1 MWRAENAAA
10 ALLKE
15 ATNGRLDVQ
24 LFPGTA
30 LVSYDQMLDALSE
43 GTYEVNWGAAS
54 GFFEGKDAGFA
65 ILWNLP
71 GIWENVQDV
80 NVWVDQFGGKE
91 IFQEEYAKR
100 NIHFVG
106 QLVAGGEPLMSKVPI
121 RKLEDIKGL
130 KIRGAPGLEQGI
142 WTTFGA
148 STVDL
153 AGGEVYSA
161 LQTGIVDAAAYI
173 TVSDDYGMGLHEV
186 AKYILWP
193 SIHCPTSTNDIS
205 VNLDA
210 WNKLPPDLQAAFEA
224 MVVMSNQQEFLSATG
239 KDYDAL
245 TKMKAAGVEHIR
257 LSSED
262 MAKARDMARA
272 LIDEWATK
280 SPLAERVAKS
290 VFDYLRTIG
299 KMQ

>member
-71 GIWENVQDV
+71 GIWENTFDATTWID
-80 NVWVDQFGGKE
+80 NFGGRELFEKAYTQYGIQYIGPE
-91 IFQEEYAKR
+91 IT
-100 NIHFVG
+100 
-106 QLVAGGEPLMSKVPI
+106 GGEPLMSKVPI
-121 RKLEDIKGL
+121 RTPDEIKGL

-153 AGGEVYSA
+153 PGSEIYTA
-161 LQTGIVDAAAYI
+161 LQTGLIDAAAYI
-173 TVSDDYGMGLHEV
+173 TLGDDYGIGLHEV
-186 AKYILWP
+186 AKYVLWP
-193 SIHCPTSTNDIS
+193 SIHCPTANCDIS
-205 VNLDA
+205 VNQEA
-210 WNKLPPDLQAAFEA
+210 WNSLPADLQATFKAVARWSCNE
-224 MVVMSNQQEFLSATG
+224 VIYSSV
-239 KDYDAL
+239 KDDYDAL
-245 TKMKAAGVEHIR
+245 AKMQAAGVERIR
-257 LSSED
+257 WSSED
-262 MAKARDMARA
+262 MALARDKATELADAWA
-272 LIDEWATK
+272 LK
-280 SPLAERVAKS
+280 SPLAGEVVAS
-290 VFDYLRTIG
+290 AYSFLRTIG
-299 KMQ
+299 KMD